1 MPRKPDS
8 RRSHPGKDAG
18 SKPAEPKRGAAK
30 REALDS
36 HLLNTLASVSP
47 VGILRADSRRLCL
60 YVNSKWCD
68 LSGLTPEQSRGRGWL
83 RAFHPEDRHR
93 VFAEWETADREERT
107 YRSEFRFRRPDGAS
121 TWLYGQA
128 IAERDRAGRITGYI
142 GTITDISERKRSED
156 ELRIAHRKV
165 AASEELFRTL
175 LESAP
180 DGVVVF
186 DPHGRITLVNR
197 RAIQMFGYERDDFI
211 GLEIEALLANTDSKP
226 DLRQPSRA
234 ERRLECSALRR
245 DGDTFTAEIHLSP
258 FQVGGRNSTILV
270 ARDLTERLKE
280 IEAQLELAA
289 LVDATQDAIIT
300 TTLKGIVTSWSQ
312 RAERTY
318 GYSAEE
324 MVGRSVSVL
333 FPADAISQRE
343 DAMSEVAKGRRFTL
357 SDVVRIR
364 KDGRLIDVSVSLSPV
379 RDKNGRITGITGVTK
394 DVSEQKLL
402 ERQFHEAQ
410 KMEAVGRLAGG
421 IAHDFNN
428 LLTVVTGYSGLLADG
443 MSPNHPARP
452 KMEAIGRAAEQA
464 ADLTRRLLAFG
475 RKQPVEPRVLNL
487 NSLLTEMTPM
497 LQSIVGEAVEMESSL
512 AVDLRNVEVDP
523 AQLEQVVINLA
534 TNARDAMPGGGRLT
548 IETADVLVEESTADE
563 FGVRPGGYSLMSIT
577 DTGIGMDPETQS
589 HIFEPFFT
597 TKEYGKGT
605 GLGLATSYGAVRQCG
620 GSIRV
625 RTAPSQ
631 GATFEVYFPAV
642 DKSVAAAVIPAAAT
656 AVPRRDASVLI
667 VEDDDTL
674 RQLAAEILVMGGYTV
689 ADAADPEDALAQI
702 GDLNPD
708 LVLTDVIMP
717 HMTGPE
723 MVDRL
728 RSRGKDV
735 TVLYMSGYTSNALE
749 GRASIL
755 SEDILQKPFT
765 PAQLLRRVAEALSNS
780 K

>member
-1 MPRKPDS
+1 
-8 RRSHPGKDAG
+8 
-18 SKPAEPKRGAAK
+18 
-30 REALDS
+30 
-36 HLLNTLASVSP
+36 
-47 VGILRADSRRLCL
+47 
-60 YVNSKWCD
+60 
-68 LSGLTPEQSRGRGWL
+68 
-83 RAFHPEDRHR
+83 
-93 VFAEWETADREERT
+93 
-107 YRSEFRFRRPDGAS
+107 
-121 TWLYGQA
+121 
-128 IAERDRAGRITGYI
+128 
-142 GTITDISERKRSED
+142 
-156 ELRIAHRKV
+156 
-165 AASEELFRTL
+165 
-175 LESAP
+175 
-180 DGVVVF
+180 
-186 DPHGRITLVNR
+186 
-197 RAIQMFGYERDDFI
+197 
-211 GLEIEALLANTDSKP
+211 
-226 DLRQPSRA
+226 
-234 ERRLECSALRR
+234 
-245 DGDTFTAEIHLSP
+245 
-258 FQVGGRNSTILV
+258 
-270 ARDLTERLKE
+270 
-280 IEAQLELAA
+280 
-289 LVDATQDAIIT
+289 
-300 TTLKGIVTSWSQ
+300 
-312 RAERTY
+312 
-318 GYSAEE
+318 
-324 MVGRSVSVL
+324 
-333 FPADAISQRE
+333 
-343 DAMSEVAKGRRFTL
+343 
-357 SDVVRIR
+357 
-364 KDGRLIDVSVSLSPV
+364 
-379 RDKNGRITGITGVTK
+379 
-394 DVSEQKLL
+394 
-402 ERQFHEAQ
+402 
-410 KMEAVGRLAGG
+410 
-421 IAHDFNN
+421 
-428 LLTVVTGYSGLLADG
+428 
-443 MSPNHPARP
+443 
-452 KMEAIGRAAEQA
+452 
-464 ADLTRRLLAFG
+464 
-475 RKQPVEPRVLNL
+475 
-487 NSLLTEMTPM
+487 
-497 LQSIVGEAVEMESSL
+497 
-512 AVDLRNVEVDP
+512 
-523 AQLEQVVINLA
+523 
-534 TNARDAMPGGGRLT
+534 MPGGGRLT